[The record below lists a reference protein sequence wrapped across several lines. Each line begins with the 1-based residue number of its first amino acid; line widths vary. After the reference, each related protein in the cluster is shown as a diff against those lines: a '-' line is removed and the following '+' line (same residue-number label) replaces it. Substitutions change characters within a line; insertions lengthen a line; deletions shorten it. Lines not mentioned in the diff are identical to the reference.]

1 MSGTVQRATESAVKR
16 YEALLRVSQTLISI
30 RSSEELFK
38 LLALELRAV
47 VSFYV
52 MGVGI
57 YDENAHEMRTTSYGE
72 PGVPLQAP
80 RFAPEETFSWWVYQN
95 QQPLI
100 IPSLD
105 TETRFPAVVEM
116 LKNRGVRSVCAL
128 PLTTVHRRLG
138 GLAVGSLEAN
148 AYSNEEV
155 SFLSLVANQV
165 ALAVDD
171 ALNLDASQ
179 HAKEDPESGFR
190 VAIATFSKMR
200 CSADRRAGSL
210 AKTRV

>member
-1 MSGTVQRATESAVKR
+1 MMSGTVQRAAETAAKR
-16 YEALLRVSQTLISI
+16 YETLLRVSQTLIST

-38 LLALELRAV
+38 LLARELRAV

-57 YDENAHEMRTTSYGE
+57 YDENAHEMRTTAYGE

-80 RFAPEETFSWWVYQN
+80 KFAPEETFSWWVYQN

-105 TETRFPAVVEM
+105 AETRFPAVVEM
-116 LKNRGVRSVCAL
+116 LKNSAVRSVCVL

-138 GLAVGSLEAN
+138 GLAVGSMEAD
-148 AYSNEEV
+148 AYSREEV
-155 SFLSLVANQV
+155 SFLSLVASQV

-171 ALNLDASQ
+171 ALNFDASQ
-179 HAKEDPESGFR
+179 LAKEALRESEESFR
-190 VAIATFSKMR
+190 GIVDSMPAFAWYASPDGK
-200 CSADRRAGSL
+200 L
-210 AKTRV
+210 